1 MLPRARTEGIVS
13 EGSASRQHL
22 SEPSTGRT
30 WELSALV
37 HAVWVHADGRSSVAD
52 IASAVSAEQDVE
64 VSEQQVWAALDLLAD
79 EGLTDR
85 IAPPAS
91 SSAQVARRSFVL
103 RTATAA
109 VAVLGA
115 AAVVGQPV
123 LAAAS
128 TGGKSGHSKGI
139 PGAIATLQSDVQALQ
154 ATTEAQSAKITQL
167 QGQATEQGTKIQ
179 ALQAQAAEEA
189 SKLSADATTIAQ
201 DGKQITQL
209 QSATAEE
216 TSKLSADATQ
226 DAAAEQA
233 AKQQQEQAAKQQ
245 AEQAAKQQQ
254 EQAAKQQQEQA
265 TKQQQEQAT
274 KQQQAEQAAKQQ
286 QAEQNTKRQQVEQ
299 TEKQNAKQQQ
309 AEQHAKVQAE
319 LNTKEQATKTP
330 SAPS

>member
-1 MLPRARTEGIVS
+1 MTADK
-13 EGSASRQHL
+13 GSASRQHL

-128 TGGKSGHSKGI
+128 TGGKSGHRKGI

-154 ATTEAQSAKITQL
+154 ATTEEQSAKITQL

-179 ALQAQAAEEA
+179 ALQAQAAEE
-189 SKLSADATTIAQ
+189 
-201 DGKQITQL
+201 
-209 QSATAEE
+209 

-226 DAAAEQA
+226 NAAA
-233 AKQQQEQAAKQQ
+233 EQAAKQQ
-245 AEQAAKQQQ
+245 AEQAAKQQ
-254 EQAAKQQQEQA
+254 A
-265 TKQQQEQAT
+265 EQAT

-286 QAEQNTKRQQVEQ
+286 AEQA
-299 TEKQNAKQQQ
+299 AKQQ
-309 AEQHAKVQAE
+309 AEQHAKLQAE
-319 LNTKEQATKTP
+319 LNTHAKVPAELHTKEQATKTP